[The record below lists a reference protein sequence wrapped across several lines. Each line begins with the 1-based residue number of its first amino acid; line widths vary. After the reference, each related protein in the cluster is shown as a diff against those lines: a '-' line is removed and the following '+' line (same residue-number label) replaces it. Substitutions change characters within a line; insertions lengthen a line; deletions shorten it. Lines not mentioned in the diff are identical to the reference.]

1 MPTVATIAVVARV
14 VDSDLNAT
22 FAAAVLNGIALLLPQ
37 ESEPYGQLLD
47 DYTNIRDVQQ
57 AVRHRIQVTENTSF
71 DYSLFVQNTVGH
83 TG

>member
-47 DYTNIRDVQQ
+47 DCTIV
-57 AVRHRIQVTENTSF
+57 
-71 DYSLFVQNTVGH
+71 YSSQLV
-83 TG
+83 